1 MMVRVERAV
10 RIALGEE
17 DFVRVLGAAAALILT
32 GILTFWL
39 AQDWSLVDS
48 LYVAVATLTTSS
60 ILDPELTITDK
71 WLKLFTAGYVLLGIG
86 ILVEVARR
94 RGMAFIAARAK
105 VAAEQQAEAR
115 LSAQQPCVPR
125 SKSRLSTPRWRFTGA
140 PLPERHC
147 TLNLCV
153 SSASNGA
160 TRPTNVNENDSFPLG
175 TNRAQPGFIG
185 ASGTPS
191 MTTRKSTGAPLTVT
205 LTMAVTWWSE
215 HRVSAKPGTF
225 RHSVP
230 DVVAA
235 VVVQTAD

>member
-1 MMVRVERAV
+1 MLSALLMMVRVGRAV
-10 RIALGEE
+10 RIALGQE

-32 GILTFWL
+32 GTLTFWL

-60 ILDPELTITDK
+60 ILDPELTITDP

-94 RGMAFIAARAK
+94 LGMAFIAARAK
-105 VAAEQQAEAR
+105 GGGGEAGR
-115 LSAQQPCVPR
+115 GAVLDAQQPCVPR
-125 SKSRLSTPRWRFTGA
+125 SKRRLRTPRCRFTGA
-140 PLPERHC
+140 PLAERHC

-153 SSASNGA
+153 SSASKGA
-160 TRPTNVNENDSFPLG
+160 TRPTNVNEKDSFPLG
-175 TNRAQPGFIG
+175 TNRAEPGFIG

-205 LTMAVTWWSE
+205 LTIAVT
-215 HRVSAKPGTF
+215 
-225 RHSVP
+225 
-230 DVVAA
+230 
-235 VVVQTAD
+235 